1 MELEIMKILNVE
13 NDTECENKLVM
24 LLNTDK
30 FELIK
35 LLLKNRYKLFY
46 CTRIGQAQSQEEKD
60 VIFEEMKE

>member
-1 MELEIMKILNVE
+1 METEIMKILNVE

-35 LLLKNRYKLFY
+35 LLIKNRHKIFY
-46 CTRIGQAQSQEEKD
+46 CTRLG
-60 VIFEEMKE
+60 